1 MYNRAVIHRYMPKG
15 RPDLISPEDY
25 EFMEQNPYGD
35 ANFNADHNKEVIAKT
50 IEKGKRYWRVKKKEY
65 EAKTRERAVAVA
77 AYLKNLTQG
86 QGVSNINTY
95 FGKREMA
102 RLRGEEIVAKLKAS
116 PELVEKLK
124 GMYKGQKIG
133 RL

>member
-1 MYNRAVIHRYMPKG
+1 MHYKQQHDN
-15 RPDLISPEDY
+15 
-25 EFMEQNPYGD
+25 N
-35 ANFNADHNKEVIAKT
+35 
-50 IEKGKRYWRVKKKEY
+50 KRYWRVKKKEY
-65 EAKTRERAVAVA
+65 EAKTRERAAAVA
-77 AYLKNLTQG
+77 AYLKNLSQG
-86 QGVSNINTY
+86 GGVSNINTY

-124 GMYKGQKIG
+124 GIHKGQKVS